1 MAMLV
6 TQISTATAAVAWM
19 FVEWGKH
26 GKPSALGIVT
36 GAVAGM
42 VAITPASG
50 SVGPHW
56 RARYWT
62 RLWRC
67 LFLGCYKSKSKTRV

>member
-19 FVEWGKH
+19 FVEWAKH

-36 GAVAGM
+36 GAVAGL

-50 SVGPHW
+50 SVGPIGALAIGLVSGVVCFW
-56 RARYWT
+56 GAT
-62 RLWRC
+62 S
-67 LFLGCYKSKSKTRV
+67 SKSKTRL